1 MAFAVLRFPHNL
13 RWIFS
18 LHKKHIRTHDTT
30 GVDVFRFIIV
40 NTCLVDYNDLRATK
54 TLSFFGRSKAFLS
67 FGWDARFGYCRLV
80 AGGLLRFETKVWG
93 ALNKTC
99 KYRERTNYV

>member
-67 FGWDARFGYCRLV
+67 FGWDAAFSVPVPTVEDADLLLV
-80 AGGLLRFETKVWG
+80 YALALL
-93 ALNKTC
+93 A
-99 KYRERTNYV
+99 